1 VASLRPLLI
10 RLLAALLFMQS
21 GVAAAHCLRG
31 MSAGEG
37 MLVEICSTDGMR
49 TMRLDATG
57 EPNPMEP
64 ASQAGAFCPVCHGL
78 PAITLTRTHAPAHAA
93 TFIKHL
99 HAMPRPLQRCGARQP
114 GNACSNHGDIQFNV
128 PVRFIV

>member
-1 VASLRPLLI
+1 MASLRPLLI

-37 MLVEICSTDGMR
+37 MLIEICSTDGMR

-64 ASQAGAFCPVCHGL
+64 ASQAGAFCAVCHGL
-78 PAITLTRTHAPAHAA
+78 PAITLPEPPLVAEPAWVPASLAWHAEGMERLRPPARAPPYSTRAPPITA
-93 TFIKHL
+93 
-99 HAMPRPLQRCGARQP
+99 
-114 GNACSNHGDIQFNV
+114 
-128 PVRFIV
+128 